1 MSFRMV
7 FELMVITKKQ
17 VQPLDFSYGVHV
29 VSLWK
34 CLDRKMV
41 HGFYC
46 DRKAVLATQA

>member
-29 VSLWK
+29 GSLTMETLRQEDGSW
-34 CLDRKMV
+34 
-41 HGFYC
+41 
-46 DRKAVLATQA
+46 VLL